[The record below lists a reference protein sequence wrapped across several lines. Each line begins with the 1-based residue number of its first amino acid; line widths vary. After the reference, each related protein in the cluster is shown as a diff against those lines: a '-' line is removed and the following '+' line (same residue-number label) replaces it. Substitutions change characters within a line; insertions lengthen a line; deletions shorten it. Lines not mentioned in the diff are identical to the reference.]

1 MKTIVIIAL
10 IFVLTSI
17 SYSQNDCNCERA
29 LKQLIQKIETE
40 YPGFNDKTKDKL
52 LYNSFKENMIAKA
65 GNITESNCI
74 ELLRSY
80 KDFFRDG
87 HISIYPSGQEQTV
100 KQNKVAI
107 SLEEFQKHI
116 LNTTDPMEGVWRS
129 GAYKVGII
137 RMNNV

>member
-1 MKTIVIIAL
+1 MKIIVIIGL
-10 IFVLTSI
+10 IFVFTSI
-17 SYSQNDCNCERA
+17 SYSQTDCNCEQA
-29 LKQLIQKIETE
+29 LKQLIQKVETE

-52 LYNSFKENMIAKA
+52 LYNSFKENLLMKA
-65 GNITESNCI
+65 GSISESDCI

-107 SLEEFQKHI
+107 SL
-116 LNTTDPMEGVWRS
+116 
-129 GAYKVGII
+129 
-137 RMNNV
+137 